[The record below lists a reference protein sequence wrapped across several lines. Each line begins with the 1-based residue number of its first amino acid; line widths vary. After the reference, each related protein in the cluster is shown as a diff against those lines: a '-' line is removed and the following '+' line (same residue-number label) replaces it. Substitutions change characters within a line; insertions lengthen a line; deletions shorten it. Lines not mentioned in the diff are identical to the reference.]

1 MESSCIKPGQSPWE
15 DTVTPTVGGEAELA
29 GEGLEA
35 RSPGVPEAGRA
46 GQLGADA
53 TDPPAFPSPDL
64 PVSRVTQ
71 VW

>member
-1 MESSCIKPGQSPWE
+1 M
-15 DTVTPTVGGEAELA
+15 TPTVGGEAELA